1 MKLTDEQIASIL
13 NKEGKSKTILV
24 VEKDAGKT
32 IEIHEKEGWK
42 LVKRSQLNDRVKLTF
57 EK

>member
-1 MKLTDEQIASIL
+1 MKLTDDQIASIL
-13 NKEGKSKTILV
+13 VKEGKSKTLLV
-24 VEKDAGKT
+24 DIKDAGKT

-42 LVKRSQLNDRVKLTF
+42 LIKKSEVNGRAKLTF